1 MIRDSSTMDRP
12 VDRAPLLK
20 RRVVLAG
27 AGLALLILLGV
38 FVAPGMLR
46 WFSAER
52 SVDAAQLR
60 FGQVTRGDLVREVAV
75 QGSVVAAFRPTLT
88 SPARGVVRVEVQAGQ
103 VVERGQVLVRVESP
117 EFTSRL
123 LQERSALLSAQS
135 DLERQRIQS
144 RQAALRREQE
154 IGLAQVQLEAA
165 KRAMDRA
172 QRTRDEGLLNA
183 VEYEAAQDAVKVAD
197 MRLLAAR
204 QESGLEAE
212 TLQFEVRNRAQEVE
226 RQRLIAE
233 ELQRQVDEL
242 VVRSPVAGLVSRVE
256 VDDRDSVTEG
266 QPLVGVVDLSRLQLE
281 VFVPESYAPEIAP
294 GTPAVITF
302 DGREWEGEVTSLS
315 PEVEANRVRG
325 VVAFGGETPRGL
337 KQNQRVSA
345 RLLLETKRD
354 VLKVARGPFLEAGGG
369 RQAWVVDDG
378 VAERRRIQVG
388 SVSISE
394 VEIVDGLEVGD
405 EIVLSDPTP
414 FGSADRVMLR
424 R

>member
-1 MIRDSSTMDRP
+1 MIR
-12 VDRAPLLK
+12 K
-20 RRVVLAG
+20 AG
-27 AGLALLILLGV
+27 
-38 FVAPGMLR
+38 
-46 WFSAER
+46 
-52 SVDAAQLR
+52 
-60 FGQVTRGDLVREVAV
+60 
-75 QGSVVAAFRPTLT
+75 
-88 SPARGVVRVEVQAGQ
+88 
-103 VVERGQVLVRVESP
+103 
-117 EFTSRL
+117 
-123 LQERSALLSAQS
+123 
-135 DLERQRIQS
+135 
-144 RQAALRREQE
+144 
-154 IGLAQVQLEAA
+154 
-165 KRAMDRA
+165 
-172 QRTRDEGLLNA
+172 
-183 VEYEAAQDAVKVAD
+183 
-197 MRLLAAR
+197 
-204 QESGLEAE
+204 SG
-212 TLQFEVRNRAQEVE
+212 
-226 RQRLIAE
+226 
-233 ELQRQVDEL
+233 
-242 VVRSPVAGLVSRVE
+242 RSPVAGLVSRVE

-302 DGREWEGEVTSLS
+302 DGREWEGEVASLS

-345 RLLLETKRD
+345 RLLLETNRV

-378 VAERRRIQVG
+378 VAQRRRIQVG

-405 EIVLSDPTP
+405 EIVLSDPAP

>member
-1 MIRDSSTMDRP
+1 MIRDTSTMDRP
-12 VDRAPLLK
+12 VDRGPAFK
-20 RRVVLAG
+20 RRVLVGIAGASILVLVLAFVVP
-27 AGLALLILLGV
+27 GV
-38 FVAPGMLR
+38 LR

-52 SVDAAQLR
+52 SVDASRLR

-88 SPARGVVRVEVQAGQ
+88 SPARGVVRVEVAPGQ

-117 EFTSRL
+117 EYTSRL

-135 DLERQRIQS
+135 ELERQRILS
-144 RQAALRREQE
+144 RQAGLRREQE
-154 IGLAQVQLEAA
+154 VGLAQLQLESAR
-165 KRAMDRA
+165 RAMDRA

-183 VEYEAAQDAVKVAD
+183 VEYEKAQDDVKVAE
-197 MRLLAAR
+197 MRLEAAR
-204 QESGLEAE
+204 QESALEAE

-226 RQRLIAE
+226 RQRLTAE

-242 VVRSPVAGLVSRVE
+242 AVRSPVAGLVSRVE

-266 QPLVGVVDLSRLQLE
+266 QPLVGVVDLSRLQVE

-302 DGREWEGEVTSLS
+302 DGRDWEGAVASLS

-325 VVAFGGETPRGL
+325 VVTFGDETPRGL
-337 KQNQRVSA
+337 KQNQRLSA

-354 VLKVARGPFLEAGGG
+354 VLKVQRGPFLEAGGG
-369 RQAWVVDDG
+369 RQAWVVVDG

-394 VEIVDGLEVGD
+394 VEIVDGLEVGE
-405 EIVLSDPTP
+405 EIVLSDPSP
-414 FGSADRVMLR
+414 FGSAERVLLQR
-424 R
+424 

>member
-20 RRVVLAG
+20 RRVVLAAAG
-27 AGLALLILLGV
+27 AVFLVLLGV
-38 FVAPGMLR
+38 FVVPGMLR

-52 SVDAAQLR
+52 SVDAARLR
-60 FGQVTRGDLVREVAV
+60 FGKVTRGDLVREVAV

-88 SPARGVVRVEVQAGQ
+88 SPARGVVRVEVQPGQ

-135 DLERQRIQS
+135 DLERQRILA
-144 RQAALRREQE
+144 RQASLRREQE
-154 IGLAQVQLEAA
+154 IGLARLQLEAA

-183 VEYEAAQDAVKVAD
+183 VEYERAQDDVKIAE
-197 MRLLAAR
+197 MRVQAAR
-204 QESGLEAE
+204 QESTLEAE
-212 TLQFEVRNRAQEVE
+212 TVQFELRNRAQEVE
-226 RQRLIAE
+226 RQRLIAA

-302 DGREWEGEVTSLS
+302 DGREWEGEVASLS

-325 VVAFGGETPRGL
+325 VVAFGSQTPQGL
-337 KQNQRVSA
+337 KQNQRLSA

-378 VAERRRIQVG
+378 VAVRRRIQVG

-394 VEIVDGLEVGD
+394 VEIVDGLAVGE
-405 EIVLSDPTP
+405 EIVLSDPAP
-414 FGSADRVMLR
+414 FGSADRVLLR

>member
-405 EIVLSDPTP
+405 EIVLSDPAP

>member
-20 RRVVLAG
+20 RRAVLAG

-103 VVERGQVLVRVESP
+103 VVQRGQVLVRVESP

-183 VEYEAAQDAVKVAD
+183 VEYEAAQDAVKVAE

-405 EIVLSDPTP
+405 EIVLSDPAP